1 MKYLIIAF
9 LMIAA
14 HAEAQVSLQD
24 QYHNADTLL
33 YNGIQIK
40 PGDTLNLGF
49 GSGSD
54 KQFVFI
60 SFYGGVMSAMQA
72 NMPAI
77 YANHKILYDHMLHKG
92 NGYYPVF
99 YLDGKRKNNYRYL
112 VDFGNAVAAK
122 EILLK

>member
-40 PGDTLNLGF
+40 PGYTLNLGF